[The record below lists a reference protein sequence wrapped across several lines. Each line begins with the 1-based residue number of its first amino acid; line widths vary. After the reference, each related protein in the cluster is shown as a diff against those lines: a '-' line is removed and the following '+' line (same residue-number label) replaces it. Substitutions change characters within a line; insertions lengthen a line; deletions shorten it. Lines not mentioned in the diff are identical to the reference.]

1 MMYMKKFVLKMS
13 FSIAFVATVG
23 FLSYNAQNKEKLS
36 DLSLSN
42 VEALAQ
48 GEIIV
53 GPFCASDFRMC
64 VAYSGGFFLTGYRQY
79 F

>member
-1 MMYMKKFVLKMS
+1 MKKFVLKM
-13 FSIAFVATVG
+13 FLSIAFVAAAG
-23 FLSYNAQNKEKLS
+23 FLSYNAQNEAKLS

-42 VEALAQ
+42 IEALAQ

-53 GPFCASDFRMC
+53 GPFCASAYQAC
-64 VAYSGGFFLTGYRQY
+64 VVYSDGFFLTGYRQY